1 MLTGHEFLSHACQHF
16 GGKKREEGREEGGEV
31 KTTPNYPRVCKRRKL
46 PASLGFYQSSPITA
60 PITAPLSFSWDWG
73 PSHGIGGSSHGIGG
87 LMTGPREM
95 RICFQTFLQ
104 ENIPFKNGYQSKE
117 ETKSQTR
124 FLQSLNAA
132 PFLQIQL
139 NTRLRHFSSQHPLTR
154 ALWRMFSVISGET
167 SILNPHP
174 SISRDHHQLW
184 KSCIFQSLGTI
195 KHVKKTCIIP
205 FSKVP
210 VLRLCL

>member
-1 MLTGHEFLSHACQHF
+1 MQAKEAACIPWLLPIKSNHSSDHRTFIFLV
-16 GGKKREEGREEGGEV
+16 G
-31 KTTPNYPRVCKRRKL
+31 
-46 PASLGFYQSSPITA
+46 LGV
-60 PITAPLSFSWDWG
+60 FSWDWG
-73 PSHGIGGSSHGIGG
+73 SSQGIGG

-95 RICFQTFLQ
+95 RICFQTFQ

-132 PFLQIQL
+132 TFLQIQL
-139 NTRLRHFSSQHPLTR
+139 NTRLRHFSSQHPLTL

-184 KSCIFQSLGTI
+184 KRSIFQSLGTV

-210 VLRLCL
+210 VQRLCL